1 MKDVPWFPFGLIC
14 GFYGVLG
21 LFVLAGFV
29 AQIWAVIDCAKR
41 RFKDDATKILWILVI
56 LFLHLVGVIVYSIVG
71 RPMGTLPEEYR

>member
-41 RFKDDATKILWILVI
+41 RFKDDATAADAVSEPAAKA
-56 LFLHLVGVIVYSIVG
+56 SK
-71 RPMGTLPEEYR
+71 